1 MIILFIGGRKQKK
14 KNNWSAVSSLLQMP
28 LTLSP
33 SLVKI
38 GSGKNKIP

>member
-1 MIILFIGGRKQKK
+1 VEENEEKK
-14 KNNWSAVSSLLQMP
+14 RWSAVSSLLQIP

-38 GSGKNKIP
+38 GSGKKKIP